1 MLRKLTKGLSF
12 LLIMLLTF
20 SFPVYAIGFDAET
33 VFKSVV
39 VVYSGNRFGSGFA
52 VGSNYIITNAHVIED
67 EEAIKIST
75 YKDKNYSVELVSID
89 AYADLAVLKLLD
101 KTLPYLKLADYNDLS
116 IGADVYAV
124 GIPKDMA
131 YTLTKGILSAKDRAL
146 ADNNYIQTDAPINS
160 GNSGGPLLNENGEVI
175 GVNTLKIVDSE
186 GIGLAIPMT
195 TVAGF
200 LKANNINVI
209 EQSDILSDLAAKG
222 EYTEAE
228 KGKQSNLGV
237 YPEKQQIIK
246 LKNQVFY
253 FRIAVISLVIL
264 QLVTSGILLTVLI
277 KRKSK
282 SLKMK
287 DPYDFD
293 IEIQE

>member
-1 MLRKLTKGLSF
+1 MFKKLTKGLSF
-12 LLIMLLTF
+12 LFAMLLTF
-20 SFPVYAIGFDAET
+20 SLPVYAIGFDAET

-39 VVYSGNRFGSGFA
+39 IVYSGNSFGSGFA

-67 EEAIKIST
+67 EENIEIST
-75 YKDKNYSVELVSID
+75 YKDKKYSVELVSMD
-89 AYADLAVLKLLD
+89 SYADLAVLKVSN

-116 IGADVYAV
+116 IGTDVYAV

-131 YTLTKGILSAKDRAL
+131 YTLTKGILSAKDRVL
-146 ADNNYIQTDAPINS
+146 AGNNYIQTDAPINS

-175 GVNTLKIVDSE
+175 GVNTLKIIDSE

-195 TVAGF
+195 TVASF
-200 LKANNINVI
+200 LQANNINI
-209 EQSDILSDLAAKG
+209 TEQSDVISDLAVKS
-222 EYTEAE
+222 EYKEE
-228 KGKQSNLGV
+228 NKGKQSYIEA

-264 QLVTSGILLTVLI
+264 QLVTLGILLAILN
-277 KRKSK
+277 KRKQESF
-282 SLKMK
+282 KMK